1 MIKVDPI
8 TNEIIYPSSD
18 GKRMAENTKQ
28 YRYITM
34 IHGGLDLLYAD
45 DPNVLVVSDL
55 LWYPVEGNPTISTAP
70 DVMVVFGRPKG
81 DRLSYLQW
89 KEDNIPPK
97 VVFEVLSPSN
107 TPTEMNRK
115 LVFYNTYG
123 VQEYYVYDPDT
134 PDFYGYYRK
143 NSQALAPIEEN
154 MQGFKSPILNIV
166 FEMEAGELKIYR
178 PDGYPFLTYLEQGK
192 HALSEYQKRIAEERA
207 RMAEQKAKEQAL
219 LLLEEERKAKEEER
233 KAKEEALAE
242 LERLRKLLNQ
252 K

>member
-1 MIKVDPI
+1 MIKIDPI

-34 IHGGLDLLYAD
+34 INGGLDLLYAD
-45 DPNVLVVSDL
+45 NENILVVSDL
-55 LWYPVEGNPTISTAP
+55 LWYPVEGKPNIATAP

-89 KEDNIPPK
+89 KEENIAPK
-97 VVFEVLSPSN
+97 VVFEILSPSN

-115 LVFYNTYG
+115 LMFYNTYG

-134 PDFYGYYRK
+134 PDFYGYYRQ
-143 NSQALAPIEEN
+143 NGQSLSPIEEN
-154 MQGFKSPILNIV
+154 MQGFKSPLLGIV
-166 FEMEAGELKIYR
+166 FELENGELKIYR

-192 HALSEYQKRIAEERA
+192 HALSQYQKRIAEE
-207 RMAEQKAKEQAL
+207 QAKEEVL
-219 LLLEEERKAKEEER
+219 KLLEEERKAKEEER
-233 KAKEEALAE
+233 RAKEEEKKAKEDALAE
-242 LERLRKLLNQ
+242 LEKLRALLN
-252 K
+252 KK